1 MPEAAVID
9 EVDEVDGVDGVD
21 AVDAVDARRWTA
33 GPGGGQRAH
42 SREGYADAE

>member
-9 EVDEVDGVDGVD
+9 EVDE
-21 AVDAVDARRWTA
+21 VDAVDARRWTA

-42 SREGYADAE
+42 SREGYAEVQ